1 MAKPIWQNSYLMLGA
16 MLLVLVLGGNAA
28 SEQSS
33 QMSLIQFVRKMI
45 GIDRPIAVG
54 GSRGSESLSI
64 CLITPRIEIS
74 SQGEL
79 VAAAS
84 VTMPTLLVAEPLNEV
99 RIYRQG
105 LEVWHRVASST
116 AAIEG
121 PINWPIEPVKPEEEL
136 MLYLRPRGASGGD
149 FVKITLVGDNKA
161 SMNANQRVLAEIG
174 EDPLE
179 WVKELEASG
188 DNDFCK

>member
-1 MAKPIWQNSYLMLGA
+1 MAKSLSQKRLPLLGA
-16 MLLVLVLGGNAA
+16 ILLVIVLCGNAA
-28 SEQSS
+28 LAQSS
-33 QMSLIQFVRKMI
+33 QMSLIQFIRQMI
-45 GIDRPIAVG
+45 GIDRGIAAG
-54 GSRGSESLSI
+54 GSRGSESQSI
-64 CLITPRIEIS
+64 CLITPRTEINS
-74 SQGEL
+74 DGEYI
-79 VAAAS
+79 AAAS
-84 VTMPTLLVAEPLNEV
+84 VPMPILLTAEPLNEV

-105 LEVWHRVASST
+105 FLVWGEVASST

-136 MLYLRPRGASGGD
+136 MLWLRPRGASGGD
-149 FVKITLVGDNKA
+149 FVKITLLGDSKA
-161 SMNANQRVLAEIG
+161 SMNANQKVLAEIG

>member
-1 MAKPIWQNSYLMLGA
+1 MAKSLSQKRLPLLGA
-16 MLLVLVLGGNAA
+16 ILLAIVLGGNAA
-28 SEQSS
+28 LSQSS
-33 QMSLIQFVRKMI
+33 QTSLIQFIRQMI
-45 GIDRPIAVG
+45 GIDHIAAG
-54 GSRGSESLSI
+54 GSRVQRVQSI
-64 CLITPRIEIS
+64 CLITPRTEINS
-74 SQGEL
+74 DGEYI
-79 VAAAS
+79 ATAS
-84 VTMPTLLVAEPLNEV
+84 VPMPTLLTAEPLNEV
-99 RIYRQG
+99 RIYRRG
-105 LEVWHRVASST
+105 EMVWKDVASST

-149 FVKITLVGDNKA
+149 FVKITLLGDSKA
-161 SMNANQRVLAEIG
+161 SMNANQKILAEIG